1 MSVAANPNTLAF
13 EQWLERRRS
22 GNTQQGVSAA
32 DSNRAAF
39 DSWLE
44 RRRQQREAEQA
55 KPMGGVAQLGAG
67 IATGVPRAIA
77 TGAQLAEAALEAG
90 DRVPGLV
97 RSAMV
102 NAAGKAITNPVGVAM
117 DAANV
122 VASTVTGSLPGGGRT
137 LDVRVQPSRD
147 PRVVAAAQA
156 AGSKTAQEAAIGK
169 VMERGAIR
177 VGALKTVADAAADM
191 RDAEI
196 EPRLQKSGSRFMY
209 DLGQSVPGM
218 AVNAAAAVAG
228 TQIAGPKGGLAA
240 SGVVSFMLESGDTVD
255 TLYQDFRDDGMSKED
270 AYAYA
275 LMAAVPAGTA
285 KAAIE
290 QAGFQSTLIRGMS
303 KVAGRL
309 KLDKQTF
316 AKAVTRY
323 VGDILAEGGEEV
335 AQGTID
341 RIVREVTTGK
351 GPSPVSREAFDQAV
365 YEFAL
370 GAAGGALFGAPGS
383 TIEYV
388 AERRARNAQTTATSP
403 VAQDTARSGTRVQ
416 DVRAPGQSVESIE
429 SGEAAPADRPVV
441 DVLDDPDASDDEV
454 IRALERIDLSVDG
467 QDATQDVQEEAIRR
481 DPPAPASAPAETPAA
496 DQAATVP
503 AEQPRSTPAAESPA
517 VELTKT
523 GEASTD
529 SNAVTQDAAND
540 VEPPVED
547 TAPLRVKLTNSGYAR
562 KFLVERAGL
571 ADVDE
576 DAGRIGKSVAEAERG
591 IAQLNGR
598 DVFSYPELRQE
609 EYRSD
614 EARTKLRKQAI
625 DELMTQQRLDDDDNI
640 RLGTGGALPKTPL
653 RKDRVAVIVLGP
665 PAAGKSGIANRLS
678 DSLGAMIVDNDY
690 AKRKIPEFHGNPLG
704 AMLVHTESDEIIN
717 GADGVR
723 DRVQAMGA
731 NMVIPV
737 VGKTYSGVA
746 EKVRGLKADG
756 YTVRLVN
763 VVLPTDKVLGR
774 AARRYDSSGR
784 YVSLSYIAEDVGEKP
799 SMTYDR
805 AKKEGL
811 ADEYLTLSTDV
822 ERGQPWKQLEGSL
835 EQFERA
841 PDDSSRLAEQTGR
854 GGRSEG
860 SGSEQAP
867 SGQPRKQPADDGSR
881 LAEQAGRGGRSE
893 IQEVGGRL
901 ESQESGRE
909 EADTVD
915 SPKGNEGTNGT
926 ERERTDDAVAA
937 LGGSDPASDASGTQQ
952 SEEPAPS
959 AGRRDDGR
967 AGDADDGQPA
977 SERGGRSGRTDDG
990 DGNSGV
996 PNRSDASA
1004 ATDRADDAATD
1015 GQSAIRDDVPANSE
1029 AAGAERLDD
1038 GKPVTFAKGDVVDVI
1053 DPIAIAFAEERSRP
1067 VTGWIV
1073 TKVLDGIVTMRHP
1086 SAGRQSRATWSL
1098 RADQIRRNEDT
1109 TETGEAA
1116 APTPAPAPTP
1126 AENAAPA
1133 APEPVATPEPAR
1145 DPNAVNHIIRPGELD
1160 VTGGVKAKM
1169 QANLAALELLQKLET
1184 EGRNATASEK
1194 RVLANFT
1201 GWGWAGEVF
1210 NEAKPAFA
1218 KDRAKLQELMTEAE
1232 YASARKSTLNAHYTA
1247 EEVVRPMWDLVKRLG
1262 FKGGRVLEPAAGS
1275 GNFLGMMPE
1284 DMRESTQFVA
1294 VELDSLTG
1302 RLLRK
1307 LYPESDVRVQGF
1319 ETAQIANNSIDLA
1332 ISNVPFGGFRITGRD
1347 YDDLFIHDYFFARAL
1362 DKLRPGG
1369 LLVFVTSDG
1378 TLNKVKD
1385 GARVRQLLASKA
1397 DLVGAIR
1404 LPNDAFAK
1412 NAGTQVT
1419 TDIIVMRKK
1428 DGTPFQGEPFI
1439 NLAQVGEH
1447 PVSKMIESLER
1458 RVAQLARRGN
1468 ADAEIAKLEA
1478 DIERY
1483 RESGSETVPIMANE
1497 YFAAHPEMALGR
1509 HTLEG
1514 TMYNDNDYALVS
1526 RKGVDLGQALQT
1538 AINALPENVVGNT
1551 TVRATDG
1558 GSVKAEEG
1566 ERFGS
1571 YVERDGVYYV
1581 VGRDGLEPADWTKQK
1596 LVGDDWDVPIDAD
1609 ERARRIEVWPA
1620 WNDLRKAA
1628 VALVTAEN
1636 SVKPKSYLDGLR
1648 AELNRAY
1655 DAYVKKF
1662 GTLNRKR
1669 ESSSRIA
1676 HLAADPD
1683 YPLVIS
1689 LEVQRE
1695 VRRTIKAGPNK
1706 GKSIIEEAFVK
1717 HPIFEERQM
1726 QPRTMPTSAKD
1737 INEAVSISL
1746 GYRNTIDPAVVGELL
1761 GISSDDAQAQVLAS
1775 GLAFVNP
1782 TSGMMEPKTKYL
1794 SGNVRRKLVAAREAA
1809 QQDERYA
1816 GNVTAL
1822 EAVVPRDVDL
1832 GDITYSLASRWM
1844 PEAITSKFASDLFA
1858 TDVEVRYVR
1867 AANGYD
1873 VSVAESTAEILANW
1887 TVRDERRLRMS
1898 ASQLLTHA
1906 LNNTRPVVTETITVG
1921 GQQKTQVLQAQTAQA
1936 QALVDKMN
1944 AEFVTWLRTT
1954 DAMIGNQSA
1963 QMLAMRMYNDT
1974 LNAVVPPVYDGSH
1987 LVLPGASKTV
1997 RKTPHRMSVVY
2008 RILQEGAAV
2017 MAHGVGSGKT
2027 FSIIVSAMEMRRLGL
2042 ARKPMIVV
2050 QKATLGQFVRS
2061 FKDAYPAAK
2070 ILVATNK
2077 TFAAKNRKRLMA
2089 QVALGDWDAV
2099 ICTHPQFDLI
2109 SVGAGKMVEYLR
2121 RKVAELESLIQ
2132 EERRRNGKKAMT
2144 TKQLEAAKAS
2154 LEAKIAK
2161 TLEAAKDRQDVG
2173 VKFEDMGI
2181 DAVFIDEAHMYKN
2194 VPIVTRM
2201 QRVKGIP
2208 QGNSDRALLA
2218 EIKLSLI
2225 QERQNGR
2232 GVVLA
2237 TGTPITNSMAE
2248 AYVMLKLATPKVL
2261 SEFNIEN
2268 FDEFANTFGQPKGD
2282 VEFTYAGRYEVVTRF
2297 KKFVNGP
2304 ELIRLIR
2311 AGFDVKMGNAELGLD
2326 VPRIKGGQPEI
2337 VTVPGDE
2344 SYEKIKDMLMSAV
2357 QTFETAKGLEKREL
2371 SWVPITVMQ
2380 AGMAA
2385 ALDPRLIDANL
2396 PDSDQSKL
2404 SVATRRI
2411 VDIYRKSSDYRGTQI
2426 VFADK
2431 FNTMDTSRLRSVSSG
2446 GISSVDGLEI
2456 DGENETLAALRDDD
2470 TDAEAAARNEAKAD
2484 DSAFRGKGFNLHKAL
2499 RDKLIDAGIPAGEIA
2514 LVMEANT
2521 DQQREALFERVNR
2534 GEIRVIIGTTDRL
2547 GVGVNIQQRL
2557 VAMHEL
2563 DPPRSMT
2570 PAMSEQREG
2579 RIVRQGNLFATEQFD
2594 GVPNPEYRP
2603 GFEIELIK
2611 YGMKGSMDIAIYGII
2626 ANKRKFIVQ
2635 ALTDKGVGRTFD
2647 DPGDQAA
2654 MTASQMKAQLADDPE
2669 LIRAVELDQKID
2681 QLSVDKESHERQQ
2694 LQRRQQISE
2703 QRANASFSMR
2713 LAMERAQKAS
2723 SLRVLVASDVKA
2735 EIYGEKF
2742 TGEAD
2747 IKEALKPVWQA
2758 AAQGKRVTFTVANV
2772 PVTASQSVAKAM
2784 DGSITASV
2792 QASFSLGGMEA
2803 NIKAPVPGRFFS
2815 HIRSYIEETPAQEA
2829 QFRAE
2834 ADRANAIVKTMEAQP
2849 VTPWAKQAELDAA
2862 VTERAEIE
2870 QRLIKRAT
2878 ESARARNAP
2887 TPAPVDGMEVDGA
2900 LVNTGGNEA
2909 ARAQRGAFSRR
2920 RGAVYNPFNE
2930 LGAMMFNLA
2939 QAAANRMRGVQNIEA
2954 RTQRKADKKIR
2965 TLQQEAQ
2972 DAETSASVQSGMQE
2986 RARKAANKRAAVLQR
3001 ALARATTR
3009 EQRLR
3014 ERGDTESAAYRAAVS
3029 LLGRARRRV
3038 ERLEK
3043 TAQSSDIRLGMLQRA
3058 RRALTRDT
3066 KAQARALASA
3076 QRRADQLAA
3085 KVDDAKLFGK
3095 TLLSEYRES
3104 RSALSKT
3111 RRALAKTMNQLVAE
3125 RERTDKLRGK
3135 LSDTEQA
3142 LLEKRL
3148 QVSIQSAVRGAVT
3161 NVARELPVRLRGNF
3175 ITQVRDARSLRD
3187 VLDAMQKAD
3196 ELQVKDVTRTA
3207 RKIADR
3213 MTSRKVLG
3221 RMTEDARTKLAD
3233 LKAQFDDNYR
3243 QATAPLASAGLAADE
3258 LVNIAEQMR
3267 AIVHEVRVANKL
3279 IRLETWLDADAA
3291 RVAVLKAMQKRK
3303 QLGVE
3308 DDGVTRKQPGWFKEW
3323 FVRGNFNARTIA
3335 AALDDM
3341 WVGMNGTVGQLFKAI
3356 EDGALRSFE
3365 LREAALSAAN
3375 VAAMNAGYQNL
3386 AHLMAVTSG
3395 TLGEGLHVRVPV
3407 RLAGENVQLTYGQLA
3422 KLYSTFQDVSTWRL
3436 IRQGKSIRFRDAG
3449 LASITLTTIT
3459 DKDVDAVRDALP
3471 PALRE
3476 AIDEM
3481 KRARER
3487 MFPAVQAVIRAIKG
3501 YEPIKEFNYEPR
3513 TLDREV
3519 QFGAE
3524 EMELFDSE
3532 GETRYIENAGF
3543 TINRKED
3550 KTTPLLIGDFFEDWT
3565 RTVNGQADVIALAA
3579 PIRNARLVLLHPDVK
3594 QAVAGVY
3601 GDRAPA
3607 RIKDILIDASGLRN
3621 AGGKATRVAQF
3632 ITRMVSA
3639 SRTALRLTSWM
3650 AQLAGV
3656 PRLWAAMRDNAA
3668 FMAGLRGMFKKSTTK
3683 GMMEISYVRRRYAG
3697 SLASVNSTLGD
3708 PTSAVMM
3715 ESGQTLRDL
3724 LGRASLSAK
3733 ALAAD
3738 VKVGDVTGAA
3748 VRAWVELA
3756 ETIRVSNWF
3765 DAIPV
3770 RIAYAG
3776 YSARAK
3782 KLGMDETW
3790 VQEQTVQALR
3800 EVLNSSDATDLTAFA
3815 SKLRNNPGVVM
3826 TAFTSDAASAFNQLY
3841 RGWRAGGKE
3850 RRRAVIGMTGSI
3862 LYTALGAGLI
3872 DWIFSSLV
3880 GEGKDDEERLTQ
3892 AASKASIR
3900 AIQESFGMSFMADK
3914 LLGDVPRLVTGLG
3927 GGRVD
3932 LFDSMATSAVNQT
3945 ATSAARFIQAMIELF
3960 GEDEK
3965 KADRAGEKALVE
3977 LMKFIEN
3984 GGSLV
3989 RNPFAAPM
3997 ASARRAVE
4005 AAQGGDE

>member
-39 DSWLE
+39 NSWLE

-228 TQIAGPKGGLAA
+228 TQIAGPKGGMAA

-416 DVRAPGQSVESIE
+416 DVRAPGQSVETNE

-467 QDATQDVQEEAIRR
+467 QDATQDVQEVQAEAARR
-481 DPPAPASAPAETPAA
+481 DPPVRDSEAPAVPAA
-496 DQAATVP
+496 NQTATVP

-540 VEPPVED
+540 AEPPVED

-562 KFLVERAGL
+562 EFLVERAGL

-614 EARTKLRKQAI
+614 EARTKLRTQAI

-690 AKRKIPEFHGNPLG
+690 AKRKIPEFHDNPIG

-867 SGQPRKQPADDGSR
+867 GGQPRKQPSDDGSR

-893 IQEVGGRL
+893 IQEVRGGL

-909 EADTVD
+909 QADTVD
-915 SPKGNEGTNGT
+915 SPKGNESTNGT
-926 ERERTDDAVAA
+926 ERDRSNGDVAE
-937 LGGSDPASDASGTQQ
+937 LGGPQRPSDADGAQRAETPAQQGGSGDAAASQR
-952 SEEPAPS
+952 AD
-959 AGRRDDGR
+959 AGQPGSKRKRRRGRTGDG
-967 AGDADDGQPA
+967 AGDAPVSTPPQSSP
-977 SERGGRSGRTDDG
+977 
-990 DGNSGV
+990 
-996 PNRSDASA
+996 
-1004 ATDRADDAATD
+1004 ATDRADDGGTD
-1015 GQSAIRDDVPANSE
+1015 GRQAVVQDVPASG
-1029 AAGAERLDD
+1029 ADASAERVADD
-1038 GKPVTFAKGDVVDVI
+1038 AQPRLTTPSPVKA
-1053 DPIAIAFAEERSRP
+1053 S
-1067 VTGWIV
+1067 
-1073 TKVLDGIVTMRHP
+1073 
-1086 SAGRQSRATWSL
+1086 
-1098 RADQIRRNEDT
+1098 
-1109 TETGEAA
+1109 
-1116 APTPAPAPTP
+1116 
-1126 AENAAPA
+1126 
-1133 APEPVATPEPAR
+1133 
-1145 DPNAVNHIIRPGELD
+1145 DPNAVNHIIRQGDLD
-1160 VTGGVKAKM
+1160 VTGGARSKM
-1169 QANLAALELLQKLET
+1169 QANIAALELLQTLEA

-1218 KDRAKLQELMTEAE
+1218 KDRAKLQELMSEAE
-1232 YASARKSTLNAHYTA
+1232 YASARRSTLNAHYTA

-1284 DMRESTQFVA
+1284 DLRQGTQFVA

-1307 LYPESDVRVQGF
+1307 LYPEADVRVQGF
-1319 ETAQIANNSIDLA
+1319 ETTQIANNSIDLA

-1347 YDDLFIHDYFFARAL
+1347 YNDLFIHDYFFARAL

-1412 NAGTQVT
+1412 NAGTAVT
-1419 TDIIVMRKK
+1419 TDIIIMRKK
-1428 DGTPFQGEPFI
+1428 DGTPFKSEPFI

-1447 PVSKMIESLER
+1447 SVAKMIESLER
-1458 RVAQLARRGN
+1458 RMAQMTRKK
-1468 ADAEIAKLEA
+1468 DASDDDIASVQA
-1478 DIERY
+1478 MIDQY
-1483 RESGSETVPIMANE
+1483 RESGRESMPIMANE

-1509 HTLEG
+1509 HSLEG
-1514 TMYNDNDYALVS
+1514 SMYSDNDYALVS
-1526 RKGVDLGQALQT
+1526 RKGVDLGKALQD
-1538 AINALPENVVGNT
+1538 AINALPENIVGNT
-1551 TVRATDG
+1551 VVRSEDG
-1558 GSVKAEEG
+1558 GVIKAEEG

-1571 YVERDGVYYV
+1571 YVERNGAYYT
-1581 VGRDGLEPADWTKQK
+1581 VGRDGLEPADWLKQR
-1596 LVGDDWDVPIDAD
+1596 LVGDKWDEPIDAE
-1609 ERARRIEVWPA
+1609 ERARRVEVFLA
-1620 WNDLRKAA
+1620 WNTLRQAA
-1628 VALVTAEN
+1628 VALVAAEN

-1648 AELNRAY
+1648 KELNTAY
-1655 DAYVKKF
+1655 DAYRKQF

-1695 VRRTIKAGPNK
+1695 EPRIIKAGVNK
-1706 GKSIIEEAFVK
+1706 GKQVIEEVFVK

-1726 QPRTMPTSAKD
+1726 QPRTMPTKAKD
-1737 INEAVSISL
+1737 VAEAVSISL
-1746 GYRNTIDPAVVGELL
+1746 GYRNVIDPAVIGELL
-1761 GISSDDAQAQVLAS
+1761 GISQDDASAQVLAS
-1775 GLAFVNP
+1775 GLAFLNP
-1782 TSGMMEPKTKYL
+1782 TTGLIEPKAKYL
-1794 SGNVRRKLVAAREAA
+1794 SGNVRRKLVAARDAA
-1809 QQDERYA
+1809 QQNDRYS
-1816 GNVTAL
+1816 GNVSAL
-1822 EAVVPRDVDL
+1822 EAVIPRDVDL
-1832 GDITYSLASRWM
+1832 SEITYSLASRWM
-1844 PEAITSKFASDLFA
+1844 PDAITSRFGSDLFG
-1858 TDVEVRYVR
+1858 TNVQVRYVR
-1867 AANGYD
+1867 GANGYD
-1873 VSVAESTAEILANW
+1873 VNVSEATAATMADW
-1887 TVRDERRLRMS
+1887 TVRDDRGKVRMTAS
-1898 ASQLLTHA
+1898 ALMTHA
-1906 LNNTRPVVTETITVG
+1906 LNNTRPVVTETVYVG
-1921 GQQKTQVLQAQTAQA
+1921 GQQKVQVMPAETAQA
-1936 QALVDKMN
+1936 QTLVDKMN

-1954 DAMIGNQSA
+1954 NAMIGDQSA
-1963 QMLAMRMYNDT
+1963 QLLAMQTYNET
-1974 LNAVVPPVYDGSH
+1974 LNAVVPPNYDGSH

-2089 QVALGDWDAV
+2089 QIALGDWDAV
-2099 ICTHPQFDLI
+2099 ICTHPQFDLVP
-2109 SVGAGKMVEYLR
+2109 VGPQTMLEYLQ
-2121 RKVAELESLIQ
+2121 RKLSELESLIR
-2132 EERRRNGKKAMT
+2132 EERKRDGKKSMT
-2144 TKQLEAAKAS
+2144 TKQLEASKKS
-2154 LEAKIAK
+2154 LEAKIEQ
-2161 TLEAAKDRQDVG
+2161 TLQAAADRQDVG
-2173 VKFEDMGI
+2173 VKFEDMGV

-2194 VPIVTRM
+2194 VPIITRM
-2201 QRVKGIP
+2201 KRVKGIP
-2208 QGNSDRALLA
+2208 QGNSDRALMA
-2218 EIKLSLI
+2218 EIKLGLI
-2225 QERQNGR
+2225 QDRQNGR

-2282 VEFTYAGRYEVVTRF
+2282 VEFTYAGRYEIVTRF
-2297 KKFVNGP
+2297 KKFINGP

-2326 VPRIKGGQPEI
+2326 VPRIKGGSPEI

-2344 SYEKIKDMLMSAV
+2344 SYAKVKDMLMAAV
-2357 QTFETAKGLEKREL
+2357 DRFEQAKGEAKKEM

-2431 FNTMDTSRLRSVSSG
+2431 FNTMDTSRLRAVAG
-2446 GISSVDGLEI
+2446 GGRASAEGMEI
-2456 DGENETLAALRDDD
+2456 DGENETLSALRDD
-2470 TDAEAAARNEAKAD
+2470 APVNEADAQREAEQ
-2484 DSAFRGKGFNLHKAL
+2484 SAWRTTGFNLHKAL
-2499 RDKLIDAGIPAGEIA
+2499 RDKLIEAGIPADEIA
-2514 LVMEANT
+2514 LVMDANT
-2521 DQQREALFERVNR
+2521 DAQRETLFDRVNR
-2534 GEIRVIIGTTDRL
+2534 GEVRVIIGTTDRL
-2547 GVGVNIQQRL
+2547 GVGVNVQQRL
-2557 VAMHEL
+2557 VAMHEM

-2570 PAMSEQREG
+2570 PAMAEQREG
-2579 RIVRQGNLFATEQFD
+2579 RIVRQGNLFSTAEFD

-2603 GFEIELIK
+2603 GFEIEVIK

-2669 LIRAVELDQKID
+2669 LIRAVELDQKIE
-2681 QLSVDKESHERQQ
+2681 QLNTEKESHERQQ
-2694 LQRRQQISE
+2694 LQRRQQIGE
-2703 QRANASFSMR
+2703 QRATSS
-2713 LAMERAQKAS
+2713 LAMANAGKRRQTADALAPLVDPKAT
-2723 SLRVLVASDVKA
+2723 AT
-2735 EIYGEKF
+2735 IYGQTFK
-2742 TGEAD
+2742 GETE
-2747 IKEALKPVWQA
+2747 IKEALKPVWEA
-2758 AAQGKRVTFTVANV
+2758 ATQGRSVTFTVGGISL
-2772 PVTASQSVAKAM
+2772 TASQSVSKAL
-2784 DGSITASV
+2784 DGTLTASV
-2792 QASFSLGGMEA
+2792 QVRPDIKAA
-2803 NIKAPVPGRFFS
+2803 DINIKAPVPGRLFS
-2815 HIRSYIEETPAQEA
+2815 QIRGYIEETPTVEA
-2829 QFRAE
+2829 KLRAD
-2834 ADRANAIVKTMEAQP
+2834 ADRAIAVVRKMEDQP
-2849 VTPWAKQAELDAA
+2849 AAPWPKQAELDAA
-2862 VTERAEIE
+2862 VTERAQVED
-2870 QRLIKRAT
+2870 RLIKRAT
-2878 ESARARNAP
+2878 DAARARNSQPGP
-2887 TPAPVDGMEVDGA
+2887 TEGMQVDGRPVTDS
-2900 LVNTGGNEA
+2900 A
-2909 ARAQRGAFSRR
+2909 APDTRQRAQRGGFSRR

-2930 LGAMMFNLA
+2930 LGAMLFNLA
-2939 QAAANRMRGVQNIEA
+2939 QASAKRAGQTRAIESRA
-2954 RTQRKADKKIR
+2954 QRKSDR
-2965 TLQQEAQ
+2965 TI
-2972 DAETSASVQSGMQE
+2972 T
-2986 RARKAANKRAAVLQR
+2986 K
-3001 ALARATTR
+3001 
-3009 EQRLR
+3009 
-3014 ERGDTESAAYRAAVS
+3014 
-3029 LLGRARRRV
+3029 
-3038 ERLEK
+3038 LEK
-3043 TAQSSDIRLGMLQRA
+3043 QQQSANIRLGMLERA

-3066 KAQARALASA
+3066 KAQTRALASA

-3104 RSALSKT
+3104 RSALSKA
-3111 RRALAKTMNQLVAE
+3111 RRGLAKATKQLMAE
-3125 RERTDKLRGK
+3125 REKTERPRES
-3135 LSDTEQA
+3135 LSDTERTMV
-3142 LLEKRL
+3142 EKRL
-3148 QVSIQSAVRGAVT
+3148 QISIQSAVRGAVT
-3161 NVARELPVRLRGNF
+3161 NIARELPTRLRGNF
-3175 ITQVRDARSLRD
+3175 ITQVRDAKSLRD

-3196 ELQVKDVTRTA
+3196 ELQVRDVTRTA

-3233 LKAQFDDNYR
+3233 LKAQFDENYR

-3267 AIVHEVRVANKL
+3267 AVVHQVRAENKL
-3279 IRLETWLDADAA
+3279 IRQNTWLDADAA
-3291 RVAVLKAMQKRK
+3291 RVSVLEAMKRRK

-3308 DDGVTRKQPGWFKEW
+3308 EDGVTRKQPGWFKEW

-3335 AALDDM
+3335 AALDDA
-3341 WVGMNGTVGQLFKAI
+3341 WVGMSGTVGQLFKAI
-3356 EDGALRSFE
+3356 EDGSLQSFE

-3386 AHLMAVTSG
+3386 AHMMAVTSG

-3407 RLAGENVQLTYGQLA
+3407 RLGGENLQLTYGQLA

-3436 IRQGKSIRFRDAG
+3436 IRLGKSIRFRDAG
-3449 LASITLTTIT
+3449 LASITLTAIT
-3459 DKDVDAVRDALP
+3459 DQDVDAVRDALP
-3471 PALRE
+3471 PALRQ
-3476 AIDEM
+3476 AIDDM

-3501 YEPIKEFNYEPR
+3501 YEPIKEFDYEPR

-3532 GETRYIENAGF
+3532 GEARYIENAGF

-3565 RTVNGQADVIALAA
+3565 RTVNGQADVIALAT

-3594 QAVAGVY
+3594 QAVAAVY

-3607 RIKDILIDASGLRN
+3607 RIKQLLIDASGLQ
-3621 AGGKATRVAQF
+3621 AGNGVPTRIAQF
-3632 ITRMVSA
+3632 ITRNVSF
-3639 SRTALRLTSWM
+3639 SRTAMAVKSWM

-3656 PRLWAAMRDNAA
+3656 PRLWAAMRDSKA
-3668 FMAGLRGMFKKSTTK
+3668 FAAGLRGMFAKGTAE
-3683 GMMEISYVRRRYAG
+3683 GMMEIPYVRRRYAG
-3697 SLASVNSTLGD
+3697 TLASVNTTLGD

-3715 ESGQTLRDL
+3715 ESGLTMRDL
-3724 LGRASLSAK
+3724 FERGMNAFE
-3733 ALAAD
+3733 AL
-3738 VKVGDVTGAA
+3738 VKDLRVGNVKGAA
-3748 VRAWVELA
+3748 LRAWPEIADTVR
-3756 ETIRVSNWF
+3756 ISNWF

-3776 YSARAK
+3776 FSARAK
-3782 KLGMDETW
+3782 ELGMDETW
-3790 VQEQTVQALR
+3790 VQQKTVEALR
-3800 EVLNSSDATDLTAFA
+3800 EVMNSSEATDISAFS
-3815 SKLRNNPGVVM
+3815 SKMRNTPFVVL
-3826 TAFTSDAASAFNQLY
+3826 TAFTSDATSAFNQLY

-3850 RRRAVIGMTGSI
+3850 RRRAILASMMSI
-3862 LYTALGAGLI
+3862 AWTSFGVGFLYWAFASIFGLG
-3872 DWIFSSLV
+3872 
-3880 GEGKDDEERLTQ
+3880 EDDEERLQLAATRAGLRALQ
-3892 AASKASIR
+3892 ESLGMSFVADKVLGDLPRIFTKMSPSRVELFDSLSTSAVDETANAVLNMVRAASK
-3900 AIQESFGMSFMADK
+3900 
-3914 LLGDVPRLVTGLG
+3914 LGDED
-3927 GGRVD
+3927 VD
-3932 LFDSMATSAVNQT
+3932 N
-3945 ATSAARFIQAMIELF
+3945 
-3960 GEDEK
+3960 
-3965 KADRAGEKALVE
+3965 AGERFMEE

-3984 GGSLV
+3984 GGSLLK
-3989 RNPFAAPM
+3989 NPFAAPM
-3997 ASARRAVE
+3997 SAARKVIFAE
-4005 AAQGGDE
+4005 E